1 MCSNLYLK
9 LITTS
14 RLMDQTF
21 KHFTTSL
28 DEQKKPFGFL
38 FPGLVPEIRSSSL
51 NFHLTLLAACFM
63 IGKLQHNT
71 HTHEAANQNI
81 SHGSFNLKLSKQEA
95 LKNAVQRQQYSFPQ
109 TCPTGEEPSCGL
121 WSLDFSCNNV
131 MQKHFHKIKKQNL
144 TAEL

>member
-14 RLMDQTF
+14 RLMGQTI

-38 FPGLVPEIRSSSL
+38 VPGLVPEIRSSSL

-95 LKNAVQRQQYSFPQ
+95 LKMQCKESNIHFHKPAPQ
-109 TCPTGEEPSCGL
+109 VRNPHVVCGL
-121 WSLDFSCNNV
+121 WTFPVTTSCKNIFT
-131 MQKHFHKIKKQNL
+131 K
-144 TAEL
+144 